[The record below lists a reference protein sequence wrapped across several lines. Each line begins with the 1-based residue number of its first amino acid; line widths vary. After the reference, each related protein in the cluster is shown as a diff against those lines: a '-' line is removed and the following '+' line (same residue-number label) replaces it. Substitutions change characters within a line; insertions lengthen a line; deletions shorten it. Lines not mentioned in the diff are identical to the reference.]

1 MPVLLVSGGSQGAAS
16 INRAVLGAR
25 ERLLA
30 RGISVLHVLGPRN
43 MGEETVRVVDP
54 ASGAVYAPIAYVEQ
68 MEQAYAVADLML
80 GRCGAGT
87 VMETAAV
94 GLPAVF
100 VPYPHGN
107 GEQARNAALVVE
119 AGRRP
124 AAGRRGLHGGLGGD
138 RDPDL
143 DLRPGAAAGN
153 DRGAGRRCPDRCRGR
168 AGRPDPG
175 GDRRMGLISPV
186 ALPTPAELGPVHF
199 IAIGGS
205 GMNGIAAMLL
215 DSGVPVSGSDR
226 QDSKYLRAL
235 EAAGARVY
243 VGHRA
248 EQLDQAET
256 VVASSAIRE
265 DNPELAEA
273 RRRGLRVLHRSA
285 ALGSLM
291 LGRRGIA
298 VAGTHGKTTT
308 TAMIAHILTGCGYDP
323 SFVIGGALTGSAT
336 GGHLGSGEVMVVE
349 ADESDGSFLQYPA
362 EVAVVTNVDPDH
374 LSNWGTAENYADGF
388 LAFATGEKV
397 RLVVISADDPG
408 AVALTDRLR
417 RNQQAA
423 ARERTSRSSPSA
435 SRRRPMCGSPTRPWP
450 APGSSFELQRDGRG
464 GPVELAVPGHYNML
478 NAAAAYAVTTWL
490 GADEEQVRRELSA
503 YRGTYRRFQL
513 VGTVD
518 GVRVYDDY
526 AHHPTEVRNTL
537 VAARTAAG
545 DGRVVVCFQPHLYTR
560 TRDFWPQ
567 LAAALELADQ
577 AVVMDVCGDREDPL
591 PGIDGAMVAE
601 AVRPGTAEV
610 TYQPVWDEAAPDRR
624 RHRPAG

>member
-1 MPVLLVSGGSQGAAS
+1 
-16 INRAVLGAR
+16 
-25 ERLLA
+25 
-30 RGISVLHVLGPRN
+30 
-43 MGEETVRVVDP
+43 
-54 ASGAVYAPIAYVEQ
+54 
-68 MEQAYAVADLML
+68 
-80 GRCGAGT
+80 
-87 VMETAAV
+87 
-94 GLPAVF
+94 
-100 VPYPHGN
+100 
-107 GEQARNAALVVE
+107 
-119 AGRRP
+119 
-124 AAGRRGLHGGLGGD
+124 
-138 RDPDL
+138 
-143 DLRPGAAAGN
+143 
-153 DRGAGRRCPDRCRGR
+153 
-168 AGRPDPG
+168 
-175 GDRRMGLISPV
+175 MGLISPV

-308 TAMIAHILTGCGYDP
+308 TAMIAHVLTDCGYDP

-336 GGHLGSGEVMVVE
+336 GGHLGSGDLMVVE

-388 LAFATGEKV
+388 LSFATGEKV
-397 RLVVISADDPG
+397 RLVVVSADDPG
-408 AVALTDRLR
+408 AVALTDRVREHVAQRGWASPLEPR
-417 RNQQAA
+417 AA
-423 ARERTSRSSPSA
+423 APGGPESGDVEIITFGVSPQA
-435 SRRRPMCGSPTRPWP
+435 DVRIVGPTLAGS
-450 APGSSFELQRDGRG
+450 GSSFKLQKGGHGGR
-464 GPVELAVPGHYNML
+464 VDLAVPGHYNAL
-478 NAAAAYAVTTWL
+478 NAAAAYAVATWL
-490 GADEEQVRRELSA
+490 GADEAQVRRGLST

-513 VGTVD
+513 VGTVN

-537 VAARTAAG
+537 LAARTAVG

-567 LAAALELADQ
+567 LAAALEEADQ
-577 AVVMDVCGDREDPL
+577 VVVMDVCGDREDPL

-601 AVRPGTAEV
+601 AVSPGTAEV
-610 TYQPVWDEAAPDRR
+610 TYQPVWDEAAPTVADIA
-624 RHRPAG
+624 RPGDLVITVGCGDVTKVAPLIVDELHGRFGQAR

>member
-1 MPVLLVSGGSQGAAS
+1 
-16 INRAVLGAR
+16 
-25 ERLLA
+25 
-30 RGISVLHVLGPRN
+30 
-43 MGEETVRVVDP
+43 
-54 ASGAVYAPIAYVEQ
+54 
-68 MEQAYAVADLML
+68 
-80 GRCGAGT
+80 
-87 VMETAAV
+87 
-94 GLPAVF
+94 
-100 VPYPHGN
+100 
-107 GEQARNAALVVE
+107 
-119 AGRRP
+119 
-124 AAGRRGLHGGLGGD
+124 
-138 RDPDL
+138 
-143 DLRPGAAAGN
+143 
-153 DRGAGRRCPDRCRGR
+153 
-168 AGRPDPG
+168 
-175 GDRRMGLISPV
+175 MGLISPV

-215 DSGVPVSGSDR
+215 DSGIPVSGSDR

-248 EQLDQAET
+248 EQLDQAQT

-308 TAMIAHILTGCGYDP
+308 TAMIAHVLTGCGYDP
-323 SFVIGGALTGSAT
+323 SFVIGGALTGSST

-388 LAFATGEKV
+388 LSFATGERV

-408 AVALTDRLR
+408 AVALAERVRRTAAVEVVTFGQSAEADVRITDPTL
-417 RNQQAA
+417 A
-423 ARERTSRSSPSA
+423 
-435 SRRRPMCGSPTRPWP
+435 GS
-450 APGSSFELQRDGRG
+450 GSSFRLQRDAKG
-464 GPVELAVPGHYNML
+464 GPVELTVPGHYNVL

-490 GADEEQVRRELSA
+490 GADEEQVRRELSS

-513 VGTVD
+513 VGTVA

-537 VAARTAAG
+537 VAARTAVG

-567 LAAALELADQ
+567 LAAALEQADQ
-577 AVVMDVCGDREDPL
+577 AVVMDVCGDREDPM
-591 PGIDGAMVAE
+591 PGIDGAMVAR

-610 TYQPVWDEAAPDRR
+610 TYQPVWDEAAPTVAKIARPGDLVITVGCGDVTKVAPLIVDELRR
-624 RHRPAG
+624 RSGEAG